1 MRSLI
6 IWFCE
11 KAPEA
16 VYAICLMDELVGQG
30 DIYIELVTVM
40 LQRWHQ
46 LRWSEE
52 AAVKD

>member
-1 MRSLI
+1 ML
-6 IWFCE
+6 WFCE

-30 DIYIELVTVM
+30 DVYIELVTAM

-46 LRWSEE
+46 LRCSVQ
-52 AAVKD
+52 AAI